1 MRKKGNSHI
10 NEVIITNIMIYR
22 KRLDALTRANR
33 CGLPEMTADEIR
45 LSCLENDG
53 YDTPELNE
61 VSFIHSFIHSF
72 ISTTT
77 TTVTVII
84 ITINNINRNYIF
96 IFVALKRL
104 KT

>member
-1 MRKKGNSHI
+1 
-10 NEVIITNIMIYR
+10 MIYR

-33 CGLPEMTADEIR
+33 CGLPEMTVDEIR

-61 VSFIHSFIHSF
+61 VSSINIIHSF
-72 ISTTT
+72 ISITTIT
-77 TTVTVII
+77 I
-84 ITINNINRNYIF
+84 ITITTMNRNYIF

>member
-1 MRKKGNSHI
+1 
-10 NEVIITNIMIYR
+10 MIYR

-33 CGLPEMTADEIR
+33 CGLPEMTVDEIR

-61 VSFIHSFIHSF
+61 VSSINIIHSF

-77 TTVTVII
+77 ITITITIII
-84 ITINNINRNYIF
+84 ITTMNRNYIF